1 MSGRMSAFDLP
12 QSAAPART
20 DRIAHTKPRSLWA
33 YVRARLLRDPRG
45 VIGLLLVLL
54 FTVLG
59 AIGPFIA
66 PHNPRELNF
75 GQQYRPPVW
84 QARSLTGKTP
94 SPEFVLGT
102 DSSGRDVLSRA
113 LYGTRTSMLI
123 GWTTVLLT
131 LLLGLPIGLLS
142 GYASGRL
149 DNFLMR
155 LTDIF
160 YALPTIMFYIL
171 IVMALRNTALGKLLS
186 GLVVLILAFTLVGW
200 VQVARL
206 ARGSALVLR
215 EAPYVDAGRAAGAR
229 TVRLLSRHVLPNIL
243 GPVLVWVTGAVP
255 RIVTVEAIL
264 GYLRIG
270 ISPPTDPDA
279 FFALSWGGMFL
290 DGRAAIRSSPWVL
303 LVPTICLGL
312 VSIGFALLGDSLRD
326 ALDTKSQRA

>member
-1 MSGRMSAFDLP
+1 MSTFDVPQAASPASTGRI
-12 QSAAPART
+12 QGV
-20 DRIAHTKPRSLWA
+20 KPRGLWGD
-33 YVRARLLRDPRG
+33 VWSRLLRDPRG
-45 VIGLLLVLL
+45 VLGLLLVLS

-59 AIGPFIA
+59 AVGPFIS

-75 GQQYRPPVW
+75 GDRYRPPVW
-84 QARSLTGKTP
+84 QARSLTGHTP
-94 SPEFVLGT
+94 NPAFPLGT
-102 DSSGRDVLSRA
+102 DSSGRDVLSRG

-123 GWTTVLLT
+123 GWATVVFT

-142 GYASGRL
+142 GYLGGRL
-149 DNFLMR
+149 DNTLMR
-155 LTDIF
+155 LTDVF

-171 IVMALRNTALGKLLS
+171 IVMVLRDTTFGKLMS

-206 ARGSALVLR
+206 ARGSTLVLR
-215 EAPYVDAGRAAGAR
+215 EAPYVEAGRAAGTR
-229 TVRLLSRHVLPNIL
+229 GVRILSRHVLPNIL
-243 GPVLVWVTGAVP
+243 GPILVWVTGAVP

-290 DGRAAIRSSPWVL
+290 DGRAGIRSSPWVL
-303 LVPTICLGL
+303 AVPTVCLAL

-326 ALDTKSQRA
+326 ALDPQSRAS